1 MHCLFVPVIVL
12 QYTYREQQSCMYGLY
27 STKSKVCE
35 SCIISPS
42 HHKINIEQENIRSA
56 CPGQYG
62 IGVPLVMTNLVMVD
76 HNDGIAGP
84 LIIMVYYSSDVIDN

>member
-1 MHCLFVPVIVL
+1 M
-12 QYTYREQQSCMYGLY
+12 
-27 STKSKVCE
+27 
-35 SCIISPS
+35 SPQKKQ
-42 HHKINIEQENIRSA
+42 HKNIRSA

-62 IGVPLVMTNLVMVD
+62 IGVPLVMTNLVLVD